1 MDKKLKLALK
11 QSFTPPASQNREKF
25 ANSISYPQATFNEV
39 FLSQIR
45 FIRKRVWVMFALCV
59 CSAFFYINTVP
70 IKSDIISVVSAILPL
85 FVLCTTSE
93 FFKSCSYNM
102 EEMELACKYNLA
114 KITLMR
120 LGILGAA
127 SFVML
132 VLFICFANNNNFG
145 VFRNAMYLTVP
156 YLFSSYVSLLIVS
169 KYHAKETTYVVAGV
183 CGSVSFFMFLSNT
196 SYAMIY
202 HAAFTYLWG
211 LAFATLAVL
220 LALTLIKFTKL
231 QEELQWN
238 FA

>member
-11 QSFTPPASQNREKF
+11 HSFTPPPPQNRDKF
-25 ANSISYPQATFNEV
+25 ANSVSMPKATFGEV

-45 FIRKRVWVMFALCV
+45 FIRKRVWFIFALCV
-59 CSAFFYINTVP
+59 CSAFINIVQVESN
-70 IKSDIISVVSAILPL
+70 IVSLVSAILPL
-85 FVLCTTSE
+85 FVLCTTCE
-93 FFKSCSYNM
+93 IFKSCSYKM
-102 EEMELACKYNLA
+102 EEMELASKYNLA

-132 VLFICFANNNNFG
+132 VLFTLFANNNDFG
-145 VFRNAMYLTVP
+145 FIRNVMYLTVP

-183 CGSVSFFMFLSNT
+183 CGSVSFFMLLSNT
-196 SYAMIY
+196 SYAFIY
-202 HAAFTYLWG
+202 NVTFTYLWVI
-211 LAFATLAVL
+211 AFATLAVL
-220 LALTLIKFTKL
+220 LAITIIRFTKL
-231 QEELQWN
+231 QEELQWS